1 MGQHQGNS
9 LIPRD
14 QSPHL
19 ITNTILYKRPQEL
32 STLQLETAMDVD
44 RSYEHYQTLAVDVP
58 IAFLCIIYFIA
69 LVIFIGLICGEC
81 KGKHAIDISTRMNKF
96 LLIEFEEDEGEFSV
110 FGEKMN
116 KVLFYYLF
124 LVVITIIGSSF
135 VLFWNT
141 FITDEMYGCDSGWDC
156 FPLHV
161 RNNSPIQST
170 PITDNCTD
178 YIDDE
183 NVTVICYKLALKYSE
198 GIGDG
203 GGFMFAMQVLV
214 NVLIYIT
221 VRMTSFDWKCCSK
234 TYMCITNY
242 GLLALLWLSQLAI
255 TIITP
260 LALFVTKPEVRA
272 TLATPQ
278 RSLQFAIYMIMN
290 FVLLPLIPV
299 TIVDEYCDTYICT

>member
-1 MGQHQGNS
+1 
-9 LIPRD
+9 
-14 QSPHL
+14 
-19 ITNTILYKRPQEL
+19 
-32 STLQLETAMDVD
+32 
-44 RSYEHYQTLAVDVP
+44 
-58 IAFLCIIYFIA
+58 
-69 LVIFIGLICGEC
+69 
-81 KGKHAIDISTRMNKF
+81 MNKF
-96 LLIEFEEDEGEFSV
+96 LLIEFEEDEGDFSV
-110 FGEKMN
+110 FGEKTN
-116 KVLFYYLF
+116 KVLLYYLF

-161 RNNSPIQST
+161 SNNTPIQST
-170 PITDNCTD
+170 SITDNCTN

-221 VRMTSFDWKCCSK
+221 VRMKSFKRCSEKC
-234 TYMCITNY
+234 MCITNY

-260 LALFVTKPEVRA
+260 LALSGTRQETV
-272 TLATPQ
+272 ATPQ
-278 RSLQFAIYMIMN
+278 VPCSL
-290 FVLLPLIPV
+290 
-299 TIVDEYCDTYICT
+299 